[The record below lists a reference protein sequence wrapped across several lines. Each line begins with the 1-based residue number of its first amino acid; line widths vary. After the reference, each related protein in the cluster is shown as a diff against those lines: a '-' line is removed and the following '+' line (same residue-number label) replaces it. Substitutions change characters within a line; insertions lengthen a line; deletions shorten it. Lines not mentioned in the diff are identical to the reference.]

1 MWFWLVLVTLVLT
14 LGSAI
19 ICHRIAIRQN
29 GDLVFWGVMGMLV
42 GPIAI
47 PVTWLLAGRE
57 FRKNGHSSA

>member
-57 FRKNGHSSA
+57 FRKNDHSSA